1 MRNELNFLVII
12 DDTQEMYQA
21 IRYAAMRAK
30 RANGKVVILY
40 TFDSLDFS
48 HWKSVENIAEQEL
61 KEEAE
66 SKIKDYESLIFSIS
80 QNRPKKYIIKGD
92 RITCILN
99 FLEENKFISNFIL
112 AASSSSTGPGPLISE
127 FTGKSRDKL
136 NVPLTIIP
144 SNLSEEEIDN
154 LF

>member
-80 QNRPKKYIIKGD
+80 QNRPKKKGTEVPFFYISRWIE
-92 RITCILN
+92 ITWCL
-99 FLEENKFISNFIL
+99 
-112 AASSSSTGPGPLISE
+112 
-127 FTGKSRDKL
+127 
-136 NVPLTIIP
+136 
-144 SNLSEEEIDN
+144 
-154 LF
+154 